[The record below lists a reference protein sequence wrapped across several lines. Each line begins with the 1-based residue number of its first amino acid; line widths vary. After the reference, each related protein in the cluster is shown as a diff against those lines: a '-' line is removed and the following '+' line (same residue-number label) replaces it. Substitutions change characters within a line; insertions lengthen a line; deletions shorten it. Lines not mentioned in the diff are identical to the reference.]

1 MVKYTLLLFA
11 FITGLAC
18 SQQNEAKKETA
29 SETPAPEAVVD
40 SRTLEQRVNDTSR
53 YLAGQAF
60 STLNAILTQQVKA
73 VGTDGAV
80 RYCNESAL
88 PLTDSVARQHGIQ
101 MQRLA
106 YRNRNPLN
114 ATSNYERN
122 ILVDWEE
129 AVKKN
134 QELKPKIVQNG
145 DQISWY
151 GAITIAQPQCL
162 DCHGLL
168 QEGDILNETLQQI
181 KKHYPNDKAVNFELG
196 DVRGMWKISYP
207 KSFFEKG
214 V

>member
-1 MVKYTLLLFA
+1 MVKYTLLLLA
-11 FITGLAC
+11 FITVLAC
-18 SQQNEAKKETA
+18 SQQTQENEEITP
-29 SETPAPEAVVD
+29 ETPTTEVVD
-40 SRTLEQRVNDTSR
+40 SRTLEQRINDTSR

-60 STLNAILTQQVKA
+60 SALNAVLTQQVKA
-73 VGTDGAV
+73 VGPDGAV
-80 RYCNESAL
+80 RFCNERAL
-88 PLTDSVARQHGIQ
+88 PLTDSVAKQHGIVI
-101 MQRLA
+101 QRLA

-114 ATSNYERN
+114 AASNDEHT
-122 ILVDWEE
+122 ILVGWEE

-145 DQISWY
+145 DQIDWY
-151 GAITIAQPQCL
+151 GAITIAHPRCL

-168 QEGDILNETLQQI
+168 QEGDILNATLQQI

>member
-1 MVKYTLLLFA
+1 MVKYTLLLLA
-11 FITGLAC
+11 FITVLAC
-18 SQQNEAKKETA
+18 SQQTQENEEITP
-29 SETPAPEAVVD
+29 ETPTTEVVD
-40 SRTLEQRVNDTSR
+40 SRTLEQRINDTSR

-60 STLNAILTQQVKA
+60 SALNAVLTQQVKA
-73 VGTDGAV
+73 VGPDGAV
-80 RYCNESAL
+80 RFCNERAL
-88 PLTDSVARQHGIQ
+88 PLTDSVAKQHGIVI
-101 MQRLA
+101 QRLP

-114 ATSNYERN
+114 AASNDEHN
-122 ILVDWEE
+122 ILVGWEE

-145 DQISWY
+145 DQIDWY
-151 GAITIAQPQCL
+151 GAITIAHPRCL

-168 QEGDILNETLQQI
+168 QEGDILNATLQQI

>member
-1 MVKYTLLLFA
+1 MVKNLLLLLA
-11 FITGLAC
+11 IVTVLAC
-18 SQQNEAKKETA
+18 SQQSEENGEATP
-29 SETPAPEAVVD
+29 ETPATEAVVD
-40 SRTLEQRVNDTSR
+40 SRTLEQQVNDTSR

-60 STLNAILTQQVKA
+60 SALNAVLTQQLTA
-73 VGTDGAV
+73 VGPDGAV
-80 RYCNESAL
+80 RFCNERAL
-88 PLTDSVARQHGIQ
+88 PLTDSVAQQYGIVI
-101 MQRLA
+101 QRLA

-114 ATSNYERN
+114 AASNDERN
-122 ILVDWEE
+122 ILVGWEE

-145 DQISWY
+145 DQIDWY
-151 GAITIAQPQCL
+151 GAITIAHPRCL

-181 KKHYPNDKAVNFELG
+181 KKHYPNDRAVNFELG